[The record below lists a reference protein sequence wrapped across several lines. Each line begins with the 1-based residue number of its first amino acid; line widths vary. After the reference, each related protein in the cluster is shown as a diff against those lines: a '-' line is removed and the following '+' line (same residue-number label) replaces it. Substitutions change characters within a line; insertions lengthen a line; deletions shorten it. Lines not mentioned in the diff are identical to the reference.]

1 MKSRKRVPNDL
12 SLKKPKPLWQF
23 MAVMQRFYLKPCT
36 ALTYKDILYQA
47 MTLGTIKLSKKELV
61 QNNCYRKS
69 ELAGG
74 PMNCPAFRL
83 LQIGFLL
90 NQEFRKKYWASFDKK
105 VINHPRSLWSCTS
118 YTEYIKDMSYLLAHS
133 LRHSDVFIFFWW
145 CFFCIVCIFSWHML
159 WQINR

>member
-12 SLKKPKPLWQF
+12 SLQKPKPLWQF
-23 MAVMQRFYLKPCT
+23 MAVMQGFYLKPCT

-47 MTLGTIKLSKKELV
+47 MTLGNIKLSKKELV

-90 NQEFRKKYWASFDKK
+90 NQEFRKKY
-105 VINHPRSLWSCTS
+105 
-118 YTEYIKDMSYLLAHS
+118 
-133 LRHSDVFIFFWW
+133 
-145 CFFCIVCIFSWHML
+145 
-159 WQINR
+159 